1 MPARLRHIAVLAT
14 LLGLACKPPESSST
28 PSEPPPPT
36 EPAPAPALDTA
47 EVPETTNTGILEEQD
62 FAALHQL
69 TDEKAPAPKGEELE
83 LAGARVYLSL
93 PENAEAP
100 LPAVVVIHEWWGL
113 NEHIKH
119 WTDRLAEDGYA
130 ALAVDLYGG
139 QVATDRET
147 ALALMKGVDEA
158 RAKEILDAAH
168 QFLAKDDRVKAD
180 KRGVVGWCFG
190 GGWSLQQALNHPDLD
205 AAVVYYGRLETDPK
219 VLGTISAPVMGVFGN
234 QDAGIPPAAVDAFAD
249 AMKDAGKSLTV
260 YRYDAQHAFANPSS
274 GRYNPEAAASA
285 WGHAREF
292 FAEHL
297 KREAGGSDVEGCPT
311 CKADD

>member
-1 MPARLRHIAVLAT
+1 MPARLCHIACLAT
-14 LLGLACKPPESSST
+14 LLGLACKPPGT
-28 PSEPPPPT
+28 PT
-36 EPAPAPALDTA
+36 EPTEEPLPQPVPAPALDTA
-47 EVPETTNTGILEEQD
+47 EVPETTNTGILDEAD

-69 TDEKAPAPKGEELE
+69 TDDKAPLPRGEELE

-93 PENAEAP
+93 PAEATAP

-158 RAKEILDAAH
+158 RAQEILAAAH
-168 QFLAKDDRVKAD
+168 QFLADDGRVKAD

-190 GGWSLQQALNHPDLD
+190 GGWSLQHALSHPDLD
-205 AAVVYYGRLETDPK
+205 AAVIYYGRLETDPK
-219 VLGTISAPVMGVFGN
+219 VLGTINAPVMGVFGN

-249 AMKDAGKSLTV
+249 GMKDAGKSLTV
-260 YRYDAQHAFANPSS
+260 HRYDAQHAFANPSS
-274 GRYNPEAAASA
+274 GRYNPEAAEDA
-285 WGHAREF
+285 WGHARAF
-292 FAEHL
+292 FSEHL
-297 KREAGGSDVEGCPT
+297 KGESGGSDTEE
-311 CKADD
+311 